1 MRGPSCRARTNVA
14 APSARGCARVLHSW
28 NSTVAP
34 ARQGNGRLSLAR
46 IHHHLGMNYEL
57 DPDWALDFLLARSAV
72 TEAER
77 IALARRAGSG
87 ELVRVVRGA
96 YLPQAIHQAHGP
108 RRRHR
113 DLVGARVLT
122 DQRPA
127 LFSHSSA
134 AALWRLPRIGPW
146 PQRVDV
152 LADLALGGRSTP
164 GIRRHS
170 EGMVD
175 GDVIDG
181 IPVTTLA
188 RTVVDLARIETWE
201 NAIVAADAALAMQR
215 FGRAPI
221 SLNSAD
227 LLRELSRAPRRGSA
241 TALRMIDF
249 SDPRSGS
256 PGESLSR
263 ISIARARLSPPVL
276 QQRFDD
282 DLGTMYTDFFW
293 PACKVI
299 GEFDGVGK
307 YLRQEWT
314 DGRTPAQVVIDEKW
328 REDRLRR
335 LGPRVVRWGWDVAR
349 TPGALARLLRSV
361 GVY

>member
-1 MRGPSCRARTNVA
+1 VD
-14 APSARGCARVLHSW
+14 
-28 NSTVAP
+28 
-34 ARQGNGRLSLAR
+34 
-46 IHHHLGMNYEL
+46 YEQ
-57 DPDWALDFLLARSAV
+57 DPDWAVDFLLTRSAV

-77 IALARRAGSG
+77 IALARRAASG
-87 ELVRVVRGA
+87 ELVRVIRGA
-96 YLPQAIHQAHGP
+96 YLPQAIYQARGP

-134 AALWRLPRIGPW
+134 AALWRLPRIGSW

-152 LADLALGGRSTP
+152 LADLAVGGRSTP
-164 GIRRHS
+164 GIRRHA
-170 EGMVD
+170 EGTVD
-175 GDVIDG
+175 GDAIDG
-181 IPVTTLA
+181 IVVTSLA
-188 RTVVDLARIETWE
+188 RTVVDLARTETWE
-201 NAIVAADAALAMQR
+201 NAIVAADAALAMRR
-215 FGRAPI
+215 FGEVPI
-221 SLNSAD
+221 SLKSAD
-227 LLRELSRAPRRGSA
+227 LLHELARAPRRGSA
-241 TALRMIDF
+241 TARRVIDF
-249 SDPRSGS
+249 SDPRSES

-282 DLGTMYTDFFW
+282 GLGAMYADFFW
-293 PACKVI
+293 PACNVI

-307 YLRQEWT
+307 YLRHEWS
-314 DGRTPAQVVIDEKW
+314 DGRTAAQVVIDEKW

-361 GVY
+361 GVS